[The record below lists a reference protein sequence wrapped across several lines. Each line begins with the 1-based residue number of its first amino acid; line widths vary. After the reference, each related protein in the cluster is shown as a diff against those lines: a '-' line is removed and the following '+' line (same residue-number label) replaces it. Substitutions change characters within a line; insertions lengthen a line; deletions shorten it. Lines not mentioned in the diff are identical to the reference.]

1 MNMHQEGDERGR
13 WGNLN
18 PKPYPKLRRATNE
31 GAGARSIASVR
42 FVPLIASY
50 ERSCPLTLPIRR
62 FRSGLGYRV

>member
-31 GAGARSIASVR
+31 GAGA
-42 FVPLIASY
+42 
-50 ERSCPLTLPIRR
+50 T
-62 FRSGLGYRV
+62 